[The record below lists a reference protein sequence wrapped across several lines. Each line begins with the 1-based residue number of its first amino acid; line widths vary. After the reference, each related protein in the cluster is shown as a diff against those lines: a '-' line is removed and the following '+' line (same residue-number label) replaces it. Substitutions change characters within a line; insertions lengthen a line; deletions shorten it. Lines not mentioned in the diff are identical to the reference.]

1 MDIIYLRDLR
11 IDTVIG
17 VYRWEREMKQT
28 LVIDL
33 ELGTDIR
40 PAAKSDAVADTL
52 NYKDIAKRVTAF
64 VEQSRYQLV
73 EALAEAVAKLVLDEF
88 PVPWLRLSVNKQ
100 GAVRGV
106 RDVGVVIVRH
116 RLEDEDAEG
125 LPRDR

>member
-11 IDTVIG
+11 IDAVIG

-40 PAAKSDAVADTL
+40 AAAKSDAVADTL
-52 NYKDIAKRVTAF
+52 SYKDIAKRVTAF

-73 EALAEAVAKLVLDEF
+73 EALAEAVANLVFDEF
-88 PVPWLRLSVNKQ
+88 PVPWLRLSVNKR

-106 RDVGVVIVRH
+106 RDVGVVIVRQ
-116 RLEDEDAEG
+116 RLEDGDADG

>member
-28 LVIDL
+28 LVIGL

-40 PAAKSDAVADTL
+40 PAAKSDAIADTL

-64 VEQSRYQLV
+64 IEQSRYQLV

>member
-40 PAAKSDAVADTL
+40 PAAKSDAIADTL

>member
-33 ELGTDIR
+33 EIGTDIR
-40 PAAKSDAVADTL
+40 PAAKSDAIADTL

-73 EALAEAVAKLVLDEF
+73 EALAEAVANLVLDEF

-116 RLEDEDAEG
+116 RLEDGDAED

>member
-17 VYRWEREMKQT
+17 VYRWEREVKQT
-28 LVIDL
+28 LAIDL

>member
-40 PAAKSDAVADTL
+40 PAAKSDAIADTL

-73 EALAEAVAKLVLDEF
+73 EALAEAVANLILDEF

-106 RDVGVVIVRH
+106 RDIGVVIVRH
-116 RLEDEDAEG
+116 RLEHGDAEG

>member
-11 IDTVIG
+11 IDAVIG

-40 PAAKSDAVADTL
+40 SAAKSDAVADTL

-64 VEQSRYQLV
+64 VETSRYQLV
-73 EALAEAVAKLVLDEF
+73 EALAEAVANLVFDEF

-116 RLEDEDAEG
+116 RLEDGDAEG

>member
-17 VYRWEREMKQT
+17 VYRWERGMKQT

-40 PAAKSDAVADTL
+40 PAAKSDAIADTL

-73 EALAEAVAKLVLDEF
+73 EALAEAVANLVLDE
-88 PVPWLRLSVNKQ
+88 
-100 GAVRGV
+100 
-106 RDVGVVIVRH
+106 
-116 RLEDEDAEG
+116 
-125 LPRDR
+125 LPGS

>member
-1 MDIIYLRDLR
+1 MKCTYMDIIYLRDLR

-40 PAAKSDAVADTL
+40 PAAKSDAIADTL

-73 EALAEAVAKLVLDEF
+73 EALAEAVAKL
-88 PVPWLRLSVNKQ
+88 
-100 GAVRGV
+100 
-106 RDVGVVIVRH
+106 
-116 RLEDEDAEG
+116 
-125 LPRDR
+125 

>member
-40 PAAKSDAVADTL
+40 PAAKSDAIADTL

-73 EALAEAVAKLVLDEF
+73 EALAEAVAELVLDEF

-100 GAVRGV
+100 GAVGGV

-116 RLEDEDAEG
+116 RLEHGDAEG

>member
-40 PAAKSDAVADTL
+40 PAAKSDAIGETL
-52 NYKDIAKRVTAF
+52 NYKDVAKRVTAF

-88 PVPWLRLSVNKQ
+88 RVPWLRLSVNKQ
-100 GAVRGV
+100 GAVRGM
-106 RDVGVVIVRH
+106 RDVGVVIVRN
-116 RLEDEDAEG
+116 RLEDGDADG

>member
-40 PAAKSDAVADTL
+40 PAAKSDAIADTL
-52 NYKDIAKRVTAF
+52 NYKDIAERVTAF

-100 GAVRGV
+100 AAVRGV
-106 RDVGVVIVRH
+106 REVGVVIVRH
-116 RLEDEDAEG
+116 RLVDGDAEG

>member
-40 PAAKSDAVADTL
+40 PAAKSDAIADTL

-73 EALAEAVAKLVLDEF
+73 EALAEAVANLVLDEF
-88 PVPWLRLSVNKQ
+88 PVADL
-100 GAVRGV
+100 A
-106 RDVGVVIVRH
+106 RH
-116 RLEDEDAEG
+116 FKMRSECKLFRIF
-125 LPRDR
+125 PYC

>member
-40 PAAKSDAVADTL
+40 PAAKSDAIADTL
-52 NYKDIAKRVTAF
+52 NYKNIADRVTAF
-64 VEQSRYQLV
+64 VDASRYQLI

-100 GAVRGV
+100 GAVREV
-106 RDVGVVIVRH
+106 RGVGVVIVRH
-116 RLEDEDAEG
+116 RLEDGNVEG

>member
-11 IDTVIG
+11 IDTIIG

-40 PAAKSDAVADTL
+40 PAAKSDAIADTL
-52 NYKDIAKRVTAF
+52 NYKDITERVTAF

-106 RDVGVVIVRH
+106 RDVGVCIVRH
-116 RLEDEDAEG
+116 RLEDGDAEG

>member
-1 MDIIYLRDLR
+1 MDIIYLRDVR

-40 PAAKSDAVADTL
+40 PAAKSDAIADTL